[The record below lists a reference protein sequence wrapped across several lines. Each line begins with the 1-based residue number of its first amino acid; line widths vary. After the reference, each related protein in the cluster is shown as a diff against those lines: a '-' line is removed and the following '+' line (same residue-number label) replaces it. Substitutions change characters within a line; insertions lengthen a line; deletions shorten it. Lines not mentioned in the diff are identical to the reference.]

1 MYRYKVVE
9 LQMLWLLWLA
19 AGLGR
24 VPGFHC
30 ETLVG
35 CGENHLM
42 LNFTSGQGQAKGALG
57 S

>member
-30 ETLVG
+30 ETLAG